1 MVEEVGR
8 GLQTKGEAK
17 INLEFALPVDAKK
30 LAVFQANW
38 AKVECVLNLLSL
50 FGLLPITC
58 N

>member
-30 LAVFQANW
+30 RAVFHANW
-38 AKVECVLNLLSL
+38 AKLECVPN
-50 FGLLPITC
+50 I
-58 N
+58 